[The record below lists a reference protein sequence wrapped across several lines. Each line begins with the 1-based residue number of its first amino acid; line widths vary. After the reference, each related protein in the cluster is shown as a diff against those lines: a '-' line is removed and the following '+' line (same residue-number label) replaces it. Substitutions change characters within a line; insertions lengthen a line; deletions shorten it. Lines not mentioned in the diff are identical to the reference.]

1 MLGYVKPQT
10 ASLSVAQYRFYQSIY
25 CGLCHTMGRRT
36 CASSRLFLSYDF
48 VFLALVRQALCGK
61 GVVLE
66 KRRCM
71 AHPLR
76 RRPAVRENEALR
88 YAACA
93 AAVLREYKLRDDI
106 ADERGARRLAARLLR
121 ALSRGA
127 YRRGR
132 GAVDTGAIEQS
143 LLQLACLEREKN
155 GSFDAPADAFGALLS
170 EIFSFGL
177 AKNEGLIAREIGF
190 ACGRWIYFADAAD
203 DLAKDAESGA
213 YNPLL
218 YLGGARSGQTP
229 AQILK
234 ENRSALQSAMLQCC
248 ERMERAAALIDY
260 GERDMTKALIENI
273 IYRGLPAQTDD
284 ILRGRSGKTPREEL
298 PEGGDI
304 VAFADGKY
312 GRADAARHAAETETK
327 Q

>member
-25 CGLCHTMGRRT
+25 CGLCHTMGRHT

-106 ADERGARRLAARLLR
+106 VDERGARRLAARLLR

-143 LLQLACLEREKN
+143 LLRLACLEREKN
-155 GSFDAPADAFGALLS
+155 GSFDAPADAFGTLLS

-177 AKNEGLIAREIGF
+177 AKNEALIAREIGF

-203 DLAKDAESGA
+203 DLAKDAKSGA

-218 YLGGARSGQTP
+218 YLDGVRSGQAPT
-229 AQILK
+229 QILE
-234 ENRSALQSAMLQCC
+234 ENRSALQNAMLQCC

-260 GERDMTKALIENI
+260 GEREMTKALIENI
-273 IYRGLPAQTDD
+273 ICRGLPAQTDD
-284 ILRGRSGKTPREEL
+284 ILRGHGRAEL
-298 PEGGDI
+298 PQLPSGGDI
-304 VAFADGKY
+304 IAFADGKY
-312 GRADAARHAAETETK
+312 GRADAAQHTAETETK
-327 Q
+327 QG

>member
-76 RRPAVRENEALR
+76 RRPAVRENEVLR

-143 LLQLACLEREKN
+143 LLQLACLP
-155 GSFDAPADAFGALLS
+155 FITGAS
-170 EIFSFGL
+170 S
-177 AKNEGLIAREIGF
+177 
-190 ACGRWIYFADAAD
+190 
-203 DLAKDAESGA
+203 S
-213 YNPLL
+213 
-218 YLGGARSGQTP
+218 
-229 AQILK
+229 
-234 ENRSALQSAMLQCC
+234 
-248 ERMERAAALIDY
+248 
-260 GERDMTKALIENI
+260 
-273 IYRGLPAQTDD
+273 
-284 ILRGRSGKTPREEL
+284 
-298 PEGGDI
+298 
-304 VAFADGKY
+304 
-312 GRADAARHAAETETK
+312 
-327 Q
+327 